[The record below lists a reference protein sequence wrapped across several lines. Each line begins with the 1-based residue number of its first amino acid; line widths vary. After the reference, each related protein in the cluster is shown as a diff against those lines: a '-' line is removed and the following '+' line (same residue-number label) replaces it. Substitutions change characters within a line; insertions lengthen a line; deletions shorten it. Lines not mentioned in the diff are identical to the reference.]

1 MLQVPEG
8 ARESCHLLPLA
19 RGWGDTLAPPRPS
32 SRPAVPVG
40 THREFD
46 LLGPVG
52 VLEGVVSVFIGQA
65 GGADGSNHDRPAVA
79 PDGVLEQAG

>member
-19 RGWGDTLAPPRPS
+19 RGWGGHSGTPTPQLQAG
-32 SRPAVPVG
+32 VPVG